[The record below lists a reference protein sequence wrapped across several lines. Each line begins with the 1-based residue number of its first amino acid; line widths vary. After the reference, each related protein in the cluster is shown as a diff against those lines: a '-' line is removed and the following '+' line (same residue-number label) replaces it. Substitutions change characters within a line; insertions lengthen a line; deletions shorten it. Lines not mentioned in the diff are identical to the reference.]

1 MAIATVN
8 PATGETI
15 REFDEL
21 TDAQVQEKLQRAADA
36 FREFRTTTYTERARL
51 LNRAA
56 DILDA
61 EADEL
66 GRIAA
71 LEVGKTLASAIA
83 EVGKC
88 AKGCRWF
95 AEHTEAILA
104 DSPHDVPY
112 ANVFTRYR
120 PLGPVLA
127 ITPWNFPYWQVLRFA
142 APALMAGDVGLLKH
156 ASNVAQVAL
165 AIEDVLHRAGFPEG
179 VFQTLLVGSKKIE
192 GIIDDDRVR
201 ALTLTG
207 SEPAGRQVGATA
219 GRTIK
224 PTGRATTTRRPTSR
238 RARPRTARSCSVRSR
253 CSGAPATST
262 TPSGSPTTPR
272 SAWAAARG
280 PGTRSSRSGSPP
292 RSRPG

>member
-36 FREFRTTTYTERARL
+36 FREFRTTTYTERARP

-83 EVGKC
+83 EVGEC

-112 ANVFTRYR
+112 ANVFTRYQ

-127 ITPWNFPYWQVLRFA
+127 ITPWNFPYRQVFHFA
-142 APALMAGDVGLLKH
+142 APALMAGDGGLLKH
-156 ASNVAQVAL
+156 ASNVPQVAL

-179 VFQTLLVGSKKIE
+179 VFQTLLVGSKRME
-192 GIIDDDRVR
+192 GSSTTTVSADRQRLPVR
-201 ALTLTG
+201 
-207 SEPAGRQVGATA
+207 PGRQRVDPGPGRAGTVRHRGRDRDDLHQHVQPSRRRRSRSAASRTPATA
-219 GRTIK
+219 G
-224 PTGRATTTRRPTSR
+224 
-238 RARPRTARSCSVRSR
+238 
-253 CSGAPATST
+253 
-262 TPSGSPTTPR
+262 
-272 SAWAAARG
+272 
-280 PGTRSSRSGSPP
+280 SSRSSGRG
-292 RSRPG
+292 RS

>member
-156 ASNVAQVAL
+156 ASNVPQVAL
-165 AIEDVLHRAGFPEG
+165 AIEDVLHR
-179 VFQTLLVGSKKIE
+179 
-192 GIIDDDRVR
+192 
-201 ALTLTG
+201 
-207 SEPAGRQVGATA
+207 AGRQVGATA